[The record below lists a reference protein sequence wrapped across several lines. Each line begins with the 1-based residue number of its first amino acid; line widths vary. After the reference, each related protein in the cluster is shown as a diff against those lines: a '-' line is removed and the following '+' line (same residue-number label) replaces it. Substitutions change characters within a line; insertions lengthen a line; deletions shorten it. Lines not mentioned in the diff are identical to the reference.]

1 MINVIASIRV
11 RSGRLSEFLEIFKSN
26 VPNVR
31 EEKGCIEYFP
41 SVDIDA
47 DLPPQSRDE
56 NVVTIIEKW
65 ESLEALRDHL
75 NAPHMLAYKEKV
87 NDIVEDVSLKVLQEA

>member
-11 RSGRLSEFLEIFKSN
+11 KSGMLSDFLEIFKSN
-26 VPNVR
+26 VPSVR
-31 EEKGCIEYFP
+31 EEMGCIEYFP
-41 SVDIDA
+41 AVDIDA
-47 DLPPQSRDE
+47 DLPPQSLDE

-75 NAPHMLAYKEKV
+75 NAPHMLAYKEKAK
-87 NDIVEDVSLKVLQEA
+87 DIVEGVSIKVLQEA

>member
-11 RSGRLSEFLEIFKSN
+11 KTEKFSEFLEIFKSN
-26 VPNVR
+26 VPSVR
-31 EEKGCIEYFP
+31 EEMGCIEYFP
-41 SVDIDA
+41 AVDIDA
-47 DLPPQSRDE
+47 DLPPQSLDE

-87 NDIVEDVSLKVLQEA
+87 KDIVEGVSIKVLQEA

>member
-1 MINVIASIRV
+1 MINVIASV
-11 RSGRLSEFLEIFKSN
+11 CVKSGRLSEFLEIFKSN

-31 EEKGCIEYFP
+31 EERGCIDYLP

-47 DLPPQSRDE
+47 DLPMQIRDE

-75 NAPHMLAYKEKV
+75 NTPHMLAYREKV
-87 NDIVEDVSLKVLQEA
+87 KDIVEDVSLKVLQEA